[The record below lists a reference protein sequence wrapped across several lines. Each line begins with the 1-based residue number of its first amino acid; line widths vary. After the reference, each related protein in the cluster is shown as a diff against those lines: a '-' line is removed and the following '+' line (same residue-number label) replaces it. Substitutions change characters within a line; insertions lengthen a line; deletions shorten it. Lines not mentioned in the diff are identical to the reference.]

1 MLIFFLSFPVFDTVH
16 RFWCMILY
24 LQLYCVGCISHI
36 FFIMLILCLGAKLM
50 PWLEDSSKSLMNII
64 YDNLLTLRFKY
75 KTSFSLYIRCPL
87 ITETFLHVFRKFDFL
102 PSSHRVSLRYAL
114 FLTFSLVNNDCGST
128 KFPGNNDWRSHYFWV
143 VIIIYCTSS
152 TQSILKVPVSQ
163 NI

>member
-1 MLIFFLSFPVFDTVH
+1 MLIFLLSFPVIDTVH

-24 LQLYCVGCISHI
+24 LRLYWVGCISHI
-36 FFIMLILCLGAKLM
+36 FFIMLILWLGAKLM
-50 PWLEDSSKSLMNII
+50 PWLEDSPKSLMNII

-75 KTSFSLYIRCPL
+75 KTSFSLSIRCPF

-102 PSSHRVSLRYAL
+102 PSSQRISSRHAL
-114 FLTFSLVNNDCGST
+114 FLTFSLVNNDCVST
-128 KFPGNNDWRSHYFWV
+128 KFPGNNYFCV